1 MRLPLVLLRSKVS
14 GDEPMS
20 RGPVGTA
27 GNSGYNW
34 RTLGG
39 ADRPSPAFSTSP

>member
-1 MRLPLVLLRSKVS
+1 MRLPLVLLRSKAS

-27 GNSGYNW
+27 
-34 RTLGG
+34 LG
-39 ADRPSPAFSTSP
+39 AVS